1 MGWPIAPTDE
11 IVGVWVPGVGSRGRW
26 RLEPPLCKPL
36 APRGSEGGCAGQ
48 LLRPTSLSVSRFV
61 GVWIPWPGANLSEID
76 VGSRVT

>member
-36 APRGSEGGCAGQ
+36 APRGSEGGCG
-48 LLRPTSLSVSRFV
+48 RSIVPTDRVCQVSRFV
-61 GVWIPWPGANLSEID
+61 GVWILARSES
-76 VGSRVT
+76 SRN